1 MSQNDQQQQHPH
13 AAQRDVVQHAPSPA
27 TSPPG
32 RRVHASRNHPAEK
45 TPCSSTPI
53 QSARL
58 LQAAHQQR
66 VEALQS
72 ACPAARRR
80 RACGLA
86 ARVMCRPWLL
96 RSDASSTRSAARCP
110 RCRETCHRCGEN
122 SLHERTRATSLP
134 RLNSIPWDGGTFPL
148 PHLEPLPASWAAH
161 HPVATLA
168 SHRAHFGFFVMK
180 RLSNAVVA
188 FVTIRIKT
196 RMTGSSSDE
205 YSSHLGGP
213 QNWLHNR

>member
-1 MSQNDQQQQHPH
+1 LKSFPT
-13 AAQRDVVQHAPSPA
+13 ARPSPA
-27 TSPPG
+27 PPQPSLHTPPPQFSWDTNTFTRTLRSAMLG
-32 RRVHASRNHPAEK
+32 STLPRLPHLHRVDTYTLAETTPPRKLRTRRPPSR
-45 TPCSSTPI
+45 
-53 QSARL
+53 ARL
-58 LQAAHQQR
+58 LQCAHKHR

-110 RCRETCHRCGEN
+110 RCRQTCHRCGEN
-122 SLHERTRATSLP
+122 SLHERTRATSWP
-134 RLNSIPWDGGTFPL
+134 RLNGIPWDGGTFPL

-168 SHRAHFGFFVMK
+168 SH
-180 RLSNAVVA
+180 
-188 FVTIRIKT
+188 
-196 RMTGSSSDE
+196 SSSLIDV
-205 YSSHLGGP
+205 G
-213 QNWLHNR
+213 